1 MADYGIG
8 SERNE
13 RKRRVAILTKLP
25 HQVCLG
31 RGGKALEKQ
40 RVYRV
45 RIAGPF
51 VAHGDVGEARHT
63 LLAFALL
70 LGENLRRRWE
80 GAFRPPDDCTIIA
93 AGKANRC
100 LAGGRAAERRG
111 DNMTHIEGPAG
122 ALELAVDVRGGD
134 CAVLCHPHPL
144 YGGSMHDA
152 VLGLAEEAWQRQG
165 GSSIRFNYRGV
176 GASEGSFDGGNGEAE
191 DAVCVANWVR
201 TTLEAKTLTLL
212 GYSFGAG
219 VAWRAAAALDDIA
232 QVVLVAPPM
241 PSMDFP
247 HRGAPRTVLIHGD
260 QDDFVDAEFATKWAA
275 EQESARLIT
284 LAGADHFFSGA
295 TKALAAAFD
304 TAFGACKGAG

>member
-1 MADYGIG
+1 
-8 SERNE
+8 
-13 RKRRVAILTKLP
+13 
-25 HQVCLG
+25 
-31 RGGKALEKQ
+31 
-40 RVYRV
+40 
-45 RIAGPF
+45 
-51 VAHGDVGEARHT
+51 
-63 LLAFALL
+63 
-70 LGENLRRRWE
+70 
-80 GAFRPPDDCTIIA
+80 
-93 AGKANRC
+93 
-100 LAGGRAAERRG
+100 
-111 DNMTHIEGPAG
+111 MTHIEGPAG

-152 VLGLAEEAWQRQG
+152 VLGIAEQAWQRQG
-165 GSSIRFNYRGV
+165 GSSVRFNYRGV

-191 DAVCVANWVR
+191 DAACVANWVR
-201 TTLEAKTLTLL
+201 STLETSTLTLL

-247 HRGAPRTVLIHGD
+247 HRGTPRTVLIHGD

-284 LAGADHFFSGA
+284 LQGADHFFSGA
-295 TKALAAAFD
+295 GEALSAAFD
-304 TAFGACKGAG
+304 AVFGACEGSG

>member
-1 MADYGIG
+1 
-8 SERNE
+8 
-13 RKRRVAILTKLP
+13 
-25 HQVCLG
+25 
-31 RGGKALEKQ
+31 
-40 RVYRV
+40 
-45 RIAGPF
+45 
-51 VAHGDVGEARHT
+51 
-63 LLAFALL
+63 
-70 LGENLRRRWE
+70 
-80 GAFRPPDDCTIIA
+80 
-93 AGKANRC
+93 
-100 LAGGRAAERRG
+100 
-111 DNMTHIEGPAG
+111 MTHIEGPAG
-122 ALELAVDVRGGD
+122 ALELAVGVRGGD

-152 VLGLAEEAWQRQG
+152 VLGIAEQAWQRQG

-201 TTLEAKTLTLL
+201 STFETRTLTLL

-260 QDDFVDAEFATKWAA
+260 QDDFVDAALAAKWTA
-275 EQESARLIT
+275 EQESARLVT
-284 LAGADHFFSGA
+284 LAAQTISFPAGPKRSPPHSTRRLLARA
-295 TKALAAAFD
+295 PAECALA
-304 TAFGACKGAG
+304 

>member
-1 MADYGIG
+1 
-8 SERNE
+8 
-13 RKRRVAILTKLP
+13 
-25 HQVCLG
+25 
-31 RGGKALEKQ
+31 
-40 RVYRV
+40 
-45 RIAGPF
+45 
-51 VAHGDVGEARHT
+51 
-63 LLAFALL
+63 
-70 LGENLRRRWE
+70 
-80 GAFRPPDDCTIIA
+80 
-93 AGKANRC
+93 
-100 LAGGRAAERRG
+100 
-111 DNMTHIEGPAG
+111 MTHIEGPAG
-122 ALELAVDVRGGD
+122 TLELTVDVRGGD

-152 VLGLAEEAWQRQG
+152 VLGIAEEAWQRQG

-219 VAWRAAAALDDIA
+219 VAWRAAATLDDIA

-247 HRGAPRTVLIHGD
+247 HRDAPRTVLIHGD
-260 QDDFVDAEFATKWAA
+260 QDDFVDAALTAKWAA

-284 LAGADHFFSGA
+284 LAGADHFFSDA
-295 TKALAAAFD
+295 DQALAAAFD
-304 TAFGACKGAG
+304 TAFGACKGPR